1 MAATLDRLLASHRSA
16 ADEFLAAAER
26 VAPARWNTPR
36 GAGKWTPGQE
46 VTHVA
51 LVCAAF
57 TRDLRSEG
65 QLRLVGSAWKRL
77 LWRAIGLTS
86 ILHLRKIPGGVR
98 APREVRPPDVPADRA
113 SQLGTFRKT
122 VEEFETE
129 FADAWRTTPGKRIT
143 HPYFGTL
150 SLKQSISVSE
160 VHFRHHAAFL
170 RQSASSASA
179 PAVVTATSTP
189 VRT

>member
-16 ADEFLAAAER
+16 ADEFLAAAVR

-51 LVCAAF
+51 LACAAF
-57 TRDLRSEG
+57 TRDLRSEAQMG
-65 QLRLVGSAWKRL
+65 LIGTRWKRR

-86 ILHLRKIPGGVR
+86 ILHLRKLPGGAR
-98 APREVRPPDVPADRA
+98 APREARPTDVPSDRA
-113 SQLGTFRKT
+113 TLLASFRET
-122 VEEFETE
+122 VREFEAV
-129 FADAWRTTPGKRIT
+129 FAGVWSTIPGKRLT

-150 SLKQSISVSE
+150 SLRQSITVSE
-160 VHFRHHAAFL
+160 VHLRHHAAFL
-170 RQSASSASA
+170 RQSAA
-179 PAVVTATSTP
+179 PAGADATPIAIGS
-189 VRT
+189 